1 SAYLMADGSD
11 LITTEMS
18 SWIGRATAPTP
29 LIVMTLS
36 DVRRYVDAT
45 GDRNPL
51 WCDDDYAKAA
61 GYQGRILPPALVGWV
76 PFSIRENPDGSSA
89 EAPDLRRQIPVPAN
103 YTNVRNAGSETEWL
117 QPVYPGESLLTQSCL
132 VDIIARQGRAG
143 LGIYIT
149 QEEQILNS
157 GGETVMRR
165 RHTMALFPEAKL
177 AGAAKE

>member
-1 SAYLMADGSD
+1 MTAHGSE
-11 LITTEMS
+11 LITTEMLA
-18 SWIGRATAPTP
+18 WIGRTTPPTP
-29 LIVMTLS
+29 LIVMTPS

-51 WCDDDYAKAA
+51 WYDDDYAKAA
-61 GYQGRILPPALVGWV
+61 GYKGRILPPALVGWV
-76 PFSIRENPDGSSA
+76 PFSIRENPDGSSSKQ
-89 EAPDLRRQIPVPAN
+89 PDLRRQIPVPAN

-117 QPVYPGESLLTQSCL
+117 QPVYPGEQLFTQSCL

-149 QEEQILNS
+149 QEEQTLNS

-165 RHTMALFPEAKL
+165 RHTMALFPEAAL
-177 AGAAKE
+177 RGDSKE